1 MSTPATTDAQNHRLE
16 RDTFGEIAVANK
28 ALWGAQTQRS
38 LHHFDISTERMP
50 PELVRALALVKRSA
64 AVVNRALQVLDAK
77 KADAI
82 IAAADEVLAGQ
93 HDDQFPLSL
102 WQTGSGT
109 QSNMNM
115 NEVLANRASQ
125 LLGGEVGE
133 SRLVHPNDDVNRG
146 QSSND
151 VFPTAMSVAAVQAL
165 EDHLLPSLATL
176 RETLASKSKAF
187 ADIVKI
193 GRTHLQDATPLTL
206 GQEISGW
213 VAQID
218 HGIRHLRTTRPHL
231 RELALGGTAV
241 GTGLNAHPEF
251 GKRVAAELARATG
264 HPFESAPNKFEAL
277 AAHDA
282 MVFVHGAMK
291 TVAASLM
298 KIANDVR
305 WLASGPRSGLGEITI
320 PENEPGSSIMPGK
333 VNPTQCEALTMLACQ
348 VMGNDVA
355 VNMAG
360 ASGNFELNVFKP
372 VIIHNVLQ
380 SMRLL
385 ADGALSFEE
394 HCARGIEP
402 DRKRIEELVGRSL
415 MLVTALNPH
424 IGYDK
429 AAQIA
434 KKAHAQGTSL
444 RESALA
450 SGWVTGEQFDAW
462 VRPEKMVGTPVIA
475 GGAA

>member
-1 MSTPATTDAQNHRLE
+1 MTITTPHRTE
-16 RDTFGEIAVANK
+16 RDTFGNIDVPAN

-38 LHHFDISTERMP
+38 LLHFAISTERMP
-50 PELVRALALVKRSA
+50 HELLMALALVKRSA
-64 AVVNRALQVLDAK
+64 AVVNRALGELDAV
-77 KADAI
+77 KADALVI
-82 IAAADEVLAGQ
+82 AADEVLAGQ
-93 HDDQFPLSL
+93 HDAQFPLSV

-109 QSNMNM
+109 QTNMNM

-125 LLGGEVGE
+125 LLGGAAGE
-133 SRLVHPNDDVNRG
+133 SRLVHPNDDANRG

-151 VFPTAMSVAAVQAL
+151 VFPTAMNVAAMQAI
-165 EDHLLPSLATL
+165 ETALLPALGTL
-176 RETLASKSKAF
+176 RDTLAAKSQAF
-187 ADIVKI
+187 ADVVKI

-213 VAQID
+213 VAQLD

-251 GKRVAAELARATG
+251 GVRVAAELARATG
-264 HPFESAPNKFEAL
+264 IAFTSAPNKFEAL

-282 MVFVHGAMK
+282 IVFAHGACK
-291 TVAASLM
+291 TLAASLM

-333 VNPTQCEALTMLACQ
+333 VNPTQCEALTMLCCQ
-348 VMGNDVA
+348 VLGNDVA
-355 VNMAG
+355 INVAG

-372 VIIHNVLQ
+372 VLIHNLLQ
-380 SMRLL
+380 SVRLL
-385 ADGALSFEE
+385 ADGVASFEQ

-402 DRKRIEELVGRSL
+402 DRARITELVQRSL

-434 KKAHAQGTSL
+434 KRAHAGVSSL
-444 RESALA
+444 RDAALA
-450 SGWVTGEQFDAW
+450 SGWVSAEQFDAW
-462 VRPEKMVGTPVIA
+462 VKPENMVGRN
-475 GGAA
+475 

>member
-1 MSTPATTDAQNHRLE
+1 MPA
-16 RDTFGEIAVANK
+16 
-28 ALWGAQTQRS
+28 
-38 LHHFDISTERMP
+38 
-50 PELVRALALVKRSA
+50 ELIWALAMVKRCA
-64 AVVNRALQVLDAK
+64 AVVNRELGTLEAR

-82 IAAADEVLAGQ
+82 AAAADEVLGAR
-93 HDDQFPLSL
+93 HDAQFPLSV

-109 QSNMNM
+109 QTNMNM

-125 LLGGEVGE
+125 LLGGPVGE
-133 SRLVHPNDDVNRG
+133 GRLVHPNDDVNRG

-151 VFPTAMSVAAVQAL
+151 VFPTAMSVAAVRGI
-165 EDHLLPSLATL
+165 ETHLLPALATL
-176 RETLASKSKAF
+176 RATLAAKSAEF

-213 VAQID
+213 VAQLD
-218 HGIRHLRTTRPHL
+218 HGIGHVRDALPHL

-251 GKRVAAELARATG
+251 GTRVAAELARATDLA
-264 HPFESAPNKFEAL
+264 FATAPNKFEAL

-282 MVFVHGAMK
+282 LVHAHGCLK
-291 TVAASLM
+291 TLAASLM

-305 WLASGPRSGLGEITI
+305 WLASGPRSALGEIRI

-333 VNPTQCEALTMLACQ
+333 VNPTQCEALTMLGCQ
-348 VMGNDVA
+348 VLGNDVA
-355 VNMAG
+355 VNVAG
-360 ASGNFELNVFKP
+360 ASGNFELNVYKP
-372 VIIHNVLQ
+372 VIIHNFLQ
-380 SMRLL
+380 SVRLL
-385 ADGALSFEE
+385 ADGARSFEA

-402 DRKRIEELVGRSL
+402 DRARIAELVQRSL

-434 KKAHAQGTSL
+434 KQAHKSGSTL
-444 RESALA
+444 REAAIA
-450 SGWVTGEQFDAW
+450 SGWVSAADFDAW
-462 VRPEKMVGTPVIA
+462 VRPEQMVGRR
-475 GGAA
+475 

>member
-1 MSTPATTDAQNHRLE
+1 VALWEQTMNPIIGSYRLE
-16 RDTFGEIAVANK
+16 RDSFGEIAVADS

-38 LHHFDISTERMP
+38 LHHFAISTEHMP
-50 PELVRALALVKRSA
+50 PELLRALALVKRSA
-64 AVVNRALQVLDAK
+64 ALVNRELGLLDPV

-82 IAAADEVLAGQ
+82 MAAADEVLGGL
-93 HDDQFPLSL
+93 HDQQFPLSV

-109 QSNMNM
+109 QTNMNM

-133 SRLVHPNDDVNRG
+133 RRIVHPNDDVNRG

-151 VFPTAMSVAAVQAL
+151 VFPTAMSVATVLAI
-165 EDHLLPSLATL
+165 EDHLLPALASL
-176 RETLASKSKAF
+176 RETFAAKSIAF
-187 ADIVKI
+187 ADVVKI

-231 RELALGGTAV
+231 RELAIGGTAV

-251 GKRVAAELARATG
+251 GARMAAELASATG

-282 MVFVHGAMK
+282 MVFAHGALK
-291 TVAASLM
+291 TLAASLT

-360 ASGNFELNVFKP
+360 AAGNFELNVFKP

-380 SMRLL
+380 SIRLL
-385 ADGALSFEE
+385 ADGVLSFDE
-394 HCARGIEP
+394 HCARGIDA
-402 DRKRIEELVGRSL
+402 DRMRIGELVQRSL

-434 KKAHAQGTSL
+434 KTAHRDGSSL
-444 RESALA
+444 RDAALA
-450 SGWVTGEQFDAW
+450 SGWVSAEQFDAW
-462 VRPEKMVGTPVIA
+462 VRPEAMVGR
-475 GGAA
+475 